1 MFNKCAE
8 NLQVSLKKMSSS
20 DDSKGCADATP
31 KTEWP
36 ELKGCTIKAATEK
49 IKAERPELNVEAV
62 PVGTFVPQDFDP
74 NRVRLWVD
82 IVAEVP
88 RIG

>member
-1 MFNKCAE
+1 
-8 NLQVSLKKMSSS
+8 MSSS
-20 DDSKGCADATP
+20 GDSKGCADATP

-36 ELKGCTIKAATEK
+36 ELKGCTIKAATET
-49 IKAERPELNVEAV
+49 IKAERPELKVV
-62 PVGTFVPQDFDP
+62 PVTVGTFVTQEFDP
-74 NRVRLWVD
+74 NRVRLWID